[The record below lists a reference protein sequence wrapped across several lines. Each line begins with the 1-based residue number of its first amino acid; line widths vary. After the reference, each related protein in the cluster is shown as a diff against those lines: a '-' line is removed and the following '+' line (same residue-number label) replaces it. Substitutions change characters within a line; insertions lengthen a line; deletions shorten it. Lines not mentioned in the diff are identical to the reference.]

1 MQLDYTLPTP
11 QERIACVEQL
21 IAETPQ
27 EKLTNQ
33 YLSYMSDY
41 ILFVADKNQTKK
53 ERKEERP
60 IVTKNREVTVAKRQV
75 SFEEVVSNLENGE
88 DGLYANT
95 CGWYGP
101 GMNIHR
107 TPFAGRNF
115 EYYSEDPV
123 VSGKCGAAAIRGVQ
137 SQKTA
142 VSMKHFAC
150 NNKEANRYQNDSRI
164 SERALREI
172 YLKGFEIAVKEG
184 KPWTVMS
191 SYNLING
198 QHTSESY
205 ELLTGILRDEWG
217 FDGMV
222 VTDWGVKNDPVK
234 EVKAGNDLKM
244 HCGYPEDLKKAQ
256 KEPEKYKNLQ
266 VRVCG
271 WNVYFVDLEK
281 VLQDAFIKQCEH
293 YESI

>member
-1 MQLDYTLPTP
+1 MPSSVVVANTWDT
-11 QERIACVEQL
+11 
-21 IAETPQ
+21 
-27 EKLTNQ
+27 K
-33 YLSYMSDY
+33 LSYLVGAT
-41 ILFVADKNQTKK
+41 IADECIEQG
-53 ERKEERP
+53 
-60 IVTKNREVTVAKRQV
+60 IDVLLA
-75 SFEEVVSNLENGE
+75 
-88 DGLYANT
+88 
-95 CGWYGP
+95 P
-101 GMNIHR
+101 GVNIKR
-107 TPFAGRNF
+107 TPLNGRNF
-115 EYYSEDPV
+115 EYYSEDPI

-244 HCGYPEDLKKAQ
+244 HCGYPEDLKKA
-256 KEPEKYKNLQ
+256 LD
-266 VRVCG
+266 RG
-271 WNVYFVDLEK
+271 DLTRADLEVCTRRILEMFMK
-281 VLQDAFIKQCEH
+281 LA
-293 YESI
+293 